1 LKSLPRLA
9 MSDRNGAKPDRLA
22 RIADDLLTELAL
34 ENAAVADAQAML
46 DEAKERR
53 QKIQRALDALTGSS
67 AKAKA
72 KAPTKGQTPV
82 ASEAIQDQMRQAV
95 LSLTEPKTVKELG
108 ELAGLREDTA
118 RRAIKGLRNSGEIRM
133 TGKRKQEH
141 GYPAQEFM
149 PMPEL
154 MEEANAG

>member
-1 LKSLPRLA
+1 

-34 ENAAVADAQAML
+34 ENAAVVDAQALL

-72 KAPTKGQTPV
+72 PPKGQTPV